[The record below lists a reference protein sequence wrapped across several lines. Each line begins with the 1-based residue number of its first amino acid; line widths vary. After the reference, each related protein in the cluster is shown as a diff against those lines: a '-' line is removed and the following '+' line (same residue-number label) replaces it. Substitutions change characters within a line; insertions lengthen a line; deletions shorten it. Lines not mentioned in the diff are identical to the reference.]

1 MKDALFQNIDE
12 KRETLTG
19 MADYIFDHPEYDGK
33 EYEAAKLL
41 TDYLKENGF
50 TVEMGVGGYET
61 TFRAVY
67 ENKGDGADG

>member
-61 TFRAVY
+61 AFRAL
-67 ENKGDGADG
+67 